1 MKYFIGNNYCI
12 TAKNI
17 ITANKQHKIS
27 TLKGDCEHTFSSN
40 EKQRYQVNFN
50 QLKKLR
56 KEEQKRQKLNAR
68 NVNVVR
74 ERKHF

>member
-1 MKYFIGNNYCI
+1 MK
-12 TAKNI
+12 
-17 ITANKQHKIS
+17 
-27 TLKGDCEHTFSSN
+27 N
-40 EKQRYQVNFN
+40 ERYQVNFN